1 MKKLISALSGLIL
14 LLLLAPSALAATVQV
29 TTEPAQITSAG
40 TITAR
45 FSVVNDSAYEM
56 RDINISG
63 YGLSGS
69 SQLSS
74 QVVPPNGKLG
84 FAFPIEV
91 AEEML
96 GQTITYTLT
105 WTENN
110 APKSKDVPI
119 TLGMAPAAE
128 MTATRTASKTSG
140 RSGEKVTLTYT
151 LNNPGTAEMTG
162 VTVKDPAAGST
173 AVASNLTLGAGTSK
187 TITYEL
193 TLAGQDIVSQPSITY
208 KINGEGKALTID
220 PLTIAVVNIQMDI
233 TVTKGDPTP
242 EGVVFTLVLNNKG
255 NQTISNLI
263 VKDELG
269 NAVNPEAF
277 KLDSGK
283 EQTLSYT
290 VTTTELRNVSFVVTG
305 TDASGQPYENR
316 TTSYE
321 VWPYVDPSHVSLS
334 LSATVLQPLTDSG
347 RMKVR
352 FTIQNNSNVDMVNAL
367 ISEKELGNIEPLD
380 ILPLGETTIDKD
392 LLISGPRELAFTLTA
407 SDPSGVQHTYEAK
420 LNADYVSLS
429 SPAPSAT
436 PAQEEPASA
445 GGMSGTLVTV
455 LIVLAALMA
464 VAGIALLALSI
475 YERKRNATLEEEE
488 PDELPRARSA
498 AQARVNAAE
507 REAQSQPYPSE
518 QSTGRASRFAQPQRE
533 PVDFSS
539 ETRSIPV
546 ERSAERPVYPPSRTP
561 VQPQERASVQPQERT
576 PIQPKERTPIQP
588 QERMPIQP
596 QERVPFQPRV
606 PQQHQVR
613 RVEPEPE
620 QKPPQASPDIR
631 NRVHRVRSTE
641 DK

>member
-1 MKKLISALSGLIL
+1 MKRIVSALSVLLL
-14 LLLLAPSALAATVQV
+14 LLLLAPVSLAATVQV

-40 TITAR
+40 TISAR

-63 YGLSGS
+63 NGLSGS

-74 QVVPPNGKLG
+74 QVVPPNGKLN
-84 FAFPIEV
+84 FTISSIEV
-91 AEEML
+91 TEDML
-96 GQTITYTLT
+96 GQTMTYTLI
-105 WTENN
+105 WTENG
-110 APKSKDVPI
+110 APKSKDVSI

-140 RSGEKVTLTYT
+140 KSGEKVTLTYT
-151 LNNPGTAEMTG
+151 LNNPGTADMTG
-162 VTVKDPAAGST
+162 ITVKDTAAGT
-173 AVASNLTLGAGTSK
+173 AAVASNLTLAPGTSK
-187 TITYEL
+187 TVTYEL
-193 TLAGQDIVSQPSITY
+193 TLGGQDVVSQPSITY
-208 KINGEGKALTID
+208 QINGEGKAISMD
-220 PLTIAVVNIQMDI
+220 PLTITVMNVQMDF
-233 TVTKGDPTP
+233 TVTKGDPSP
-242 EGVVFTLVLNNKG
+242 EGVVFTLVLSNQG
-255 NQTISNLI
+255 NQTISNLT

-269 NAVNPEAF
+269 NTVNPEAF
-277 KLDSGK
+277 ALEAGK
-283 EQTLSYT
+283 ERTLSYT

-367 ISEKELGNIEPLD
+367 ISEKELGNIEPMD
-380 ILPLGETTIDKD
+380 ILPLGETQIEKE
-392 LLISGPRELAFTLTA
+392 LLISAPRELQFTLTA

-420 LNADYVSLS
+420 LNADYVSLAT
-429 SPAPSAT
+429 PAPSAT
-436 PAQEEPASA
+436 PAQEEEPASA

-475 YERKRNATLEEEE
+475 YERRRNATLEEEE
-488 PDELPRARSA
+488 PDELPRARNA

-507 REAQSQPYPSE
+507 REAQSQPYPLE
-518 QSTGRASRFAQPQRE
+518 QNAGRASRFAQPQRE
-533 PVDFSS
+533 PVDFSAQTTS
-539 ETRSIPV
+539 VPV
-546 ERSAERPVYPPSRTP
+546 QRNTEKPVFQPAPSRTP
-561 VQPQERASVQPQERT
+561 VQPQERTPVQQQERAYV
-576 PIQPKERTPIQP
+576 QA
-588 QERMPIQP
+588 QERVPIQP

-606 PQQHQVR
+606 PQQPQIRH
-613 RVEPEPE
+613 VEPEPE
-620 QKPPQASPDIR
+620 QRPPQASPEIR
-631 NRVHRVRSTE
+631 NRVHRVRST
-641 DK
+641 DDQR